1 MFKWLKG
8 RQEVKEQPQQPK
20 ARKSLFSTHA
30 FDILDPDAKKFK
42 LADTLDAIKK
52 TQPAFYG
59 DYAMDDSSNG
69 VANFK
74 MYANG
79 MNSVSDAVIGW
90 YASQGFIGAQLCG
103 ILAQNWLVNKACA
116 MPADDAIRKGYN
128 VVTVDGDELD
138 PEAVKIIKAYDKAYK
153 LNFNMREFIRKGRIF
168 GIRVAMFKVISTDK
182 DYYEKPF
189 NIDGVTAGSYKGI
202 VQVDPYWTA
211 PMLDGASASQPD
223 TLHFYE
229 PTWWIINGKKV
240 HRSHLIIFRHAEPV
254 DVLKPQYIYGGV
266 PLTQQIMERVYAA
279 ERTSNEAPQLA
290 MSKRTT
296 IWLTDMEAV
305 MSDTN
310 AAIGRLQQWAAYRDN
325 YGVKLGDKE
334 GDEFQQFDTSLADF
348 DSLIM
353 TQYQLVAAIAGVPAT
368 KLLGTSPK
376 GFNATGE
383 YEEASYH
390 EMLESIQANDL
401 TPFAERHH
409 ALVIKSFV
417 EPQLK
422 MKIDCETTLNWLPL
436 DTPTAE
442 ELAATNL
449 SKAQAGQ
456 VLIGSGAISSEDE
469 RQRVAT
475 DKQSGYNEIGIL
487 EDQDPEGEELAE
499 EDFEKVQ
506 DGDFADPEDGAGPVG
521 KMLQVTQDGF
531 EETKH
536 PRADN
541 GQFGSGAGGS
551 TNPKSQSASPKG
563 SSEKNGSPAPKAGQP
578 FVVYRVAE
586 REGLN
591 SKNAG
596 NANGVA
602 LHIMNQQNETG
613 AQTTGNAPTHVYAYQ
628 VIPEQDVDGK
638 YQGAT
643 HTGKIEGNKIGR
655 TENQYGIA
663 YSFPESGYESKLIG
677 KVSLEDLKKQAGNQD
692 FDDLGTKA
700 GAELLRKHFEGSN
713 AQDDAKWEEKKHPR
727 AKNGQFGS
735 GGSGAAPKSEVKTE
749 KKEVTSEPTK
759 SEAKPSESAQQ
770 NLPLEEKASSSQSQ
784 SKGTQKIQKLPNGGY
799 IDKHG
804 FERSPNLTP
813 KERRIE
819 GTFYTAIRNNEK
831 ALIEQYQKD
840 NGNVI
845 DPDAVKK
852 LDPRFAKDPTL
863 AAAVHEPSSY
873 LSKVIWKNAL
883 EKKAAAGNTS
893 ATMFTA
899 GGSGSGKSESGDM
912 AKDLLGLEENVLTFD
927 SVLGNF
933 KSSTDKI
940 NQALDITKGNV
951 DIVYTNAT
959 LDLAVLL
966 NLKRSRTVRLDTQLD
981 AHIKASEN
989 IKKLADHYKNNKRVK
1004 ITVVNNNTGD
1014 PPYLTEGNI
1023 GQVPDYSNRAA
1034 MRERMISFAKKIV
1047 AEGRVKDGEKKLKTL
1062 LA

>member
-1 MFKWLKG
+1 MLNWFRKL
-8 RQEVKEQPQQPK
+8 EVQKEPEQPK
-20 ARKSLFSTHA
+20 ARKSLFSTHS
-30 FDILDPDAKKFK
+30 FDEFDPDNKKFK
-42 LADTLDAIKK
+42 IADTFTALQK
-52 TQPAFYG
+52 TQPALHG
-59 DYAMDDSSNG
+59 EYAMDDSSNG

-103 ILAQNWLVNKACA
+103 ILAQNWLINKACA

-138 PEAVKIIKAYDKAYK
+138 PEAVKIIKAYDKAFK

-168 GIRVAMFKVISTDK
+168 GVRVAMFKVISTDK

-189 NIDGVTAGSYKGI
+189 NIDGVTPNSYKGI

-296 IWLTDMEAV
+296 VWLTDMEAV

-310 AAIGRLQQWAAYRDN
+310 AAVGRLQQWAAYRDN

-390 EMLESIQANDL
+390 EMLESIQSNDL

-409 ALVIKSFV
+409 QLVIKSFV

-422 MKIDCETTLNWLPL
+422 MKMDCETTLNWLPL
-436 DTPTAE
+436 DTPTAA

-487 EDQDPEGEELAE
+487 EDQDPEGEEEAE
-499 EDFEKVQ
+499 EDFESVQ

-521 KMLQVTQDGF
+521 KTLQVTQDKDPCWEGY
-531 EETKH
+531 EQYGMK
-536 PRADN
+536 D
-541 GQFGSGAGGS
+541 
-551 TNPKSQSASPKG
+551 
-563 SSEKNGSPAPKAGQP
+563 KNGKQVPNCVSIGQD
-578 FVVYRVAE
+578 
-586 REGLN
+586 GL
-591 SKNAG
+591 S
-596 NANGVA
+596 
-602 LHIMNQQNETG
+602 
-613 AQTTGNAPTHVYAYQ
+613 
-628 VIPEQDVDGK
+628 
-638 YQGAT
+638 
-643 HTGKIEGNKIGR
+643 NKELKR
-655 TENQYGIA
+655 L
-663 YSFPESGYESKLIG
+663 SFIESKI
-677 KVSLEDLKKQAGNQD
+677 KKSI
-692 FDDLGTKA
+692 
-700 GAELLRKHFEGSN
+700 EL
-713 AQDDAKWEEKKHPR
+713 
-727 AKNGQFGS
+727 
-735 GGSGAAPKSEVKTE
+735 
-749 KKEVTSEPTK
+749 TK
-759 SEAKPSESAQQ
+759 SE
-770 NLPLEEKASSSQSQ
+770 QS
-784 SKGTQKIQKLPNGGY
+784 
-799 IDKHG
+799 
-804 FERSPNLTP
+804 
-813 KERRIE
+813 
-819 GTFYTAIRNNEK
+819 
-831 ALIEQYQKD
+831 
-840 NGNVI
+840 
-845 DPDAVKK
+845 
-852 LDPRFAKDPTL
+852 
-863 AAAVHEPSSY
+863 
-873 LSKVIWKNAL
+873 
-883 EKKAAAGNTS
+883 
-893 ATMFTA
+893 
-899 GGSGSGKSESGDM
+899 
-912 AKDLLGLEENVLTFD
+912 
-927 SVLGNF
+927 
-933 KSSTDKI
+933 
-940 NQALDITKGNV
+940 
-951 DIVYTNAT
+951 
-959 LDLAVLL
+959 
-966 NLKRSRTVRLDTQLD
+966 
-981 AHIKASEN
+981 
-989 IKKLADHYKNNKRVK
+989 
-1004 ITVVNNNTGD
+1004 
-1014 PPYLTEGNI
+1014 
-1023 GQVPDYSNRAA
+1023 DY
-1034 MRERMISFAKKIV
+1034 E
-1047 AEGRVKDGEKKLKTL
+1047 KLKK
-1062 LA
+1062 